1 MVSLDDAVLARL
13 EKGGKRYE
21 ALVDP
26 DLVEQWKEDASA
38 IELDDFMAMDEIFH
52 DARAGE
58 RPTEEALMNTFQT
71 LEVETILNIILEKG
85 SIQLTTAQ
93 RKARVENMR
102 QQIIHHIHSQ
112 AIDPKSK
119 SPHPRTRIELALD
132 ESKYSV
138 DPFKRLEDQ
147 VKDAIAKLKPLI
159 PLSFESV
166 RLAFRI
172 PGSAYGSVS
181 QLLRP
186 YQKKEQW
193 LENGDWACIVE
204 LPAGMKGD
212 MIGQVLKRANDAEV
226 KELSS

>member
-26 DLVEQWKEDASA
+26 DLVYQWKSDSST
-38 IELDDFMAMDEIFH
+38 INLDDFMAMDEIFH

-71 LEVETILNIILEKG
+71 LDVETILNIILEKG

-93 RKARVENMR
+93 RKARVEHMR

-119 SPHPRTRIELALD
+119 SPHPRTRIELALE

-138 DPFKRLEDQ
+138 DPFKRLEEQ

-181 QLLRP
+181 QLLRTHQ
-186 YQKKEQW
+186 QKEGW
-193 LENGDWACIVE
+193 LENGDWACVIE
-204 LPAGMKGD
+204 IPAGMKGD
-212 MIGQVLKRANDAEV
+212 LIGQVLKRANDAEV

>member
-1 MVSLDDAVLARL
+1 MVSLDDAVLARF

-26 DLVEQWKEDASA
+26 DLVEQWKEDSSS
-38 IELDDFMAMDEIFH
+38 IQLDDFMAMDEIFH

-58 RPTEEALMNTFQT
+58 RPTEEALINTFET
-71 LEVETILNIILEKG
+71 LDVETILNIILDKG

-93 RKARVENMR
+93 RKARVEHMR

-119 SPHPRTRIELALD
+119 SPHPRTRIELALQ

-138 DPFKRLEDQ
+138 DPFKRLEEQ
-147 VKDAIAKLKPLI
+147 IKDAIAKLKPLI

-166 RLAFRI
+166 RLAFRV

-181 QLLRP
+181 QLLRT
-186 YQKKEQW
+186 YQRKEGW
-193 LENGDWACIVE
+193 LENGDWACVIE
-204 LPAGMKGD
+204 IPAGMKGEL
-212 MIGQVLKRANDAEV
+212 IGQIMKISSQSEV
-226 KELSS
+226 KEM

>member
-26 DLVEQWKEDASA
+26 DLVEQWKEDSTD
-38 IELDDFMAMDEIFH
+38 INLDDFMAMDEIFH

-58 RPTEEALMNTFQT
+58 RPTEDALMKAFET
-71 LEVETILNIILEKG
+71 LDVVSILRIILTKG

-119 SPHPRTRIELALD
+119 SPHPRTRIELALE

-181 QLLRP
+181 QILRTHQ
-186 YQKKEQW
+186 QKEGW
-193 LENGDWACIVE
+193 LENGDWACVVE
-204 LPAGMKGD
+204 IPAGMKGD
-212 MIGQVLKRANDAEV
+212 LIGQVLKRANNAEV

>member
-26 DLVEQWKEDASA
+26 DLVEQWKEDSSN
-38 IELDDFMAMDEIFH
+38 IQLDDFMAMDEIFH

-58 RPTEEALMNTFQT
+58 RPTEEALMNTFET
-71 LEVETILNIILEKG
+71 LDVETILNIILDKG

-93 RKARVENMR
+93 RKARVEHMR

-119 SPHPRTRIELALD
+119 SPHPRTRIELALQ

-138 DPFKRLEDQ
+138 DPFKRLEEQ
-147 VKDAIAKLKPLI
+147 IKDAIAKLKPLI

-166 RLAFRI
+166 RLAFRV

-181 QLLRP
+181 QLLRT
-186 YQKKEQW
+186 YQKKEGW
-193 LENGDWACIVE
+193 LENGDWACVIE
-204 LPAGMKGD
+204 IPAGMKGD
-212 MIGQVLKRANDAEV
+212 MIGQVLKRSSDAEV

>member
-21 ALVDP
+21 ALVNP
-26 DLVEQWKEDASA
+26 DLVEQWKEDSSN
-38 IELDDFMAMDEIFH
+38 IQLDDFMAMDEIFH

-58 RPTEEALMNTFQT
+58 RPTEDALMNTFET
-71 LEVETILNIILEKG
+71 LDVETILNIILDKG

-93 RKARVENMR
+93 RKARVEHMR

-119 SPHPRTRIELALD
+119 SPHPRTRIELALQ

-138 DPFKRLEDQ
+138 DPFKRLEEQ
-147 VKDAIAKLKPLI
+147 IKDAIAKLKPLI

-166 RLAFRI
+166 RLAFRV

-181 QLLRP
+181 QLLRT
-186 YQKKEQW
+186 YQKKEGW
-193 LENGDWACIVE
+193 LENGDWACVIE
-204 LPAGMKGD
+204 IPAGMKGD
-212 MIGQVLKRANDAEV
+212 IIGQVLKRSNDAEV